1 RPWAY
6 EPSDDRPPGSSF
18 LFRPVATARVPTD
31 TPSTSCNLHRNILRR
46 FAALCLRSVGVIAPP
61 PPQLGERL
69 FRSRSACS
77 HRPKELRHRP
87 SRQYGELYGRLAN
100 SENCCSRRF
109 IRPGGGDIGIVGRA
123 RRLPAHALVFLVQRN
138 CIRFRRPFVCLD
150 YQSQSRHRSF
160 GVVCLATFLSSSA
173 SRRCA
178 TD

>member
-46 FAALCLRSVGVIAPP
+46 FAALCLRSVGVIASP

-69 FRSRSACS
+69 FRSRSARS

-87 SRQYGELYGRLAN
+87 SRQYSELYRRLAD
-100 SENCCSRRF
+100 SENCCPRRF
-109 IRPGGGDIGIVGRA
+109 IRPGGRAVGIVGRP
-123 RRLPAHALVFLVQRN
+123 RRLPAHAPVIPVQRH
-138 CIRFRRPFVCLD
+138 L
-150 YQSQSRHRSF
+150 
-160 GVVCLATFLSSSA
+160 T
-173 SRRCA
+173 
-178 TD
+178 